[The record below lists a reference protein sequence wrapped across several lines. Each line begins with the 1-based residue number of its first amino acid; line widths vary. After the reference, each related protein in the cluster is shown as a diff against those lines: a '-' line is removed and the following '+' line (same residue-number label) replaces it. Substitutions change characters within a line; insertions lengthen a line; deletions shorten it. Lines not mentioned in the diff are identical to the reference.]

1 MLPPVADS
9 SVLAVSIQPAVIE
22 AVGNIGA
29 AIAAKLS
36 FLNDG
41 NSAQL
46 ASDKRLSRGAQPV
59 AVSASTHDAE
69 SLQTQYDTLR
79 SILVSAVDFEENYAA
94 RSAATRR
101 LESVNQHLQDFKE
114 EEIT

>member
-46 ASDKRLSRGAQPV
+46 ASDK
-59 AVSASTHDAE
+59 
-69 SLQTQYDTLR
+69 
-79 SILVSAVDFEENYAA
+79 LVC
-94 RSAATRR
+94 
-101 LESVNQHLQDFKE
+101 
-114 EEIT
+114 